1 MNPTTNGSA
10 TAKPER
16 RRCPRR
22 QPAHG
27 TVCKLTA
34 GSGDSLGMGLVWNI
48 SQSGVSMLLGKPVQ
62 PGTELKG
69 ELVAGDGRISL
80 GMSLK
85 VAHLSKLATGDYF
98 IGSQFERHLTLQE
111 MQPFV
116 GDA

>member
-1 MNPTTNGSA
+1 MNGTNNGPA
-10 TAKPER
+10 AAKPER

-34 GSGDSLGMGLVWNI
+34 GSGDDLGLGLVWNI
-48 SQSGVSMLLGKPVQ
+48 SLSGVSMLLGKPLQ
-62 PGTELKG
+62 PGMELKG
-69 ELVAGDGRISL
+69 ELVAGDGRTSL
-80 GMSLK
+80 GLVLK

-98 IGSQFERHLTLQE
+98 IGSQFDRQLTPQE